1 LSPAVRRGRHS
12 CKLRAELKPNLL
24 SESNPLSSQ
33 ISRSVGRWEKGASN
47 LQPDVEVVQR
57 LLEAAAQALQA
68 PELDPK
74 GVDGKIAR
82 PPATSNTVAA
92 IEAFQSRFTSSV
104 DGLIKP
110 DSQTWHA
117 LLDAAGEKPAVQ
129 EPPNQSDVS
138 SNAREFSFPFPILP
152 AADWLRSPRAFASNR
167 NNGLRAHAGCD
178 LYFEK
183 GTWIHAIGDGIVIRG
198 PYPFYC
204 QTFALEVDHG
214 DFLARYGEIQ
224 AKTTVKQGD
233 KVRAGEQIARVG
245 HLVGIQVPSD
255 MLHLELYDK
264 SASGLLT
271 ITDAARSKKRSD
283 GISFM
288 RRKDLI
294 DPTPRLNQWRGQLP
308 QA

>member
-1 LSPAVRRGRHS
+1 V
-12 CKLRAELKPNLL
+12 
-24 SESNPLSSQ
+24 SSQ
-33 ISRSVGRWEKGASN
+33 ISSSVGRWEKGARN

-68 PELDPK
+68 PQLDPK
-74 GVDGKIAR
+74 GIDGKIVR
-82 PPATSNTVAA
+82 PPAISHTVTA

-117 LLDAAGEKPAVQ
+117 LLDAVGEKPAGQ
-129 EPPNQSDVS
+129 EPPNQPDVCN
-138 SNAREFSFPFPILP
+138 NARELLFPFPTLP
-152 AADWLRSPRAFASNR
+152 ASDWIHSPRAFASNR

-183 GTWIHAIGDGIVIRG
+183 GTWIYAIGDGTVTRG

-204 QTFALEVDHG
+204 ETFALEVDHG

-224 AKTTVKQGD
+224 AKTTVKEGD
-233 KVRAGEQIARVG
+233 RVHAGEQIAKVG

-264 SASGLLT
+264 SASGPLT
-271 ITDAARSKKRSD
+271 ITDTARSKKRPD
-283 GISFM
+283 GTAFM

-294 DPTPRLNQWRGQLP
+294 DPTSKLNQWQVRLP

>member
-1 LSPAVRRGRHS
+1 
-12 CKLRAELKPNLL
+12 
-24 SESNPLSSQ
+24 
-33 ISRSVGRWEKGASN
+33 VGRWEKGASN
-47 LQPDVEVVQR
+47 LQLVEVVQR
-57 LLEAAAQALQA
+57 LLETAAQALQA
-68 PELDPK
+68 PEVDPK

-82 PPATSNTVAA
+82 PPATSNTVTA

-117 LLDAAGEKPAVQ
+117 LLDAVGEKPAVQ
-129 EPPNQSDVS
+129 EPSNQPDL
-138 SNAREFSFPFPILP
+138 SNNVGEWLFPFPLLP
-152 AADWLRSPRAFASNR
+152 AADWIRSPRAFASNR

-183 GTWIHAIGDGIVIRG
+183 GTWIHAIANGTVTRG

-204 QTFALEVDHG
+204 ETFALEVDHG

-224 AKTTVKQGD
+224 AITAVKEGD
-233 KVRAGEQIARVG
+233 KVHAGQQIARVG

-264 SASGLLT
+264 SASGPLT
-271 ITDAARSKKRSD
+271 ITDLVRSKKRSD
-283 GISFM
+283 GVPFM
-288 RRKDLI
+288 RRTDLI
-294 DPTPRLNQWRGQLP
+294 DPTSRLNQWQSKLP
-308 QA
+308 QG

>member
-1 LSPAVRRGRHS
+1 M
-12 CKLRAELKPNLL
+12 
-24 SESNPLSSQ
+24 SSQ

-47 LQPDVEVVQR
+47 LQPDVQIVQR
-57 LLEAAAQALQA
+57 LLETAAHALQA

-82 PPATSNTVAA
+82 PPATSNTVTA
-92 IEAFQSRFTSSV
+92 IEAFQSRFTTSV
-104 DGLIKP
+104 DGLIIP

-117 LLDAAGEKPAVQ
+117 LLDAVDEKPAVH
-129 EPPNQSDVS
+129 ETPNQPDVS
-138 SNAREFSFPFPILP
+138 SNAGDFLFPFPTLP
-152 AADWLRSPRAFASNR
+152 GADWIRSPRAFASNR
-167 NNGLRAHAGCD
+167 SNGARAHAGCD
-178 LYFEK
+178 LYFKK
-183 GTWIHAIGDGIVIRG
+183 GTWIHAIGDGTVIRG

-204 QTFALEVDHG
+204 ETFALEVDHG

-264 SASGLLT
+264 SASGPLT

-294 DPTPRLNQWRGQLP
+294 DPTASLNQWKGSLP
-308 QA
+308 QV

>member
-1 LSPAVRRGRHS
+1 MSPQLSG
-12 CKLRAELKPNLL
+12 
-24 SESNPLSSQ
+24 
-33 ISRSVGRWEKGASN
+33 SVGRWERRARN
-47 LQPDVEVVQR
+47 RQPDVEVVQR
-57 LLEAAAQALQA
+57 LLEGAAQALQA

-82 PPATSNTVAA
+82 PPATSQTVTA
-92 IEAFQSRFTSSV
+92 IEAFQRRFTSSM

-117 LLDAAGEKPAVQ
+117 LLDAVGEKPGV
-129 EPPNQSDVS
+129 PKLPSQSDVPPTPG
-138 SNAREFSFPFPILP
+138 EFLFPFPTLP
-152 AADWLRSPRAFASNR
+152 AADWIRSPRAFASNR

-178 LYFEK
+178 LYFAK
-183 GTWIHAIGDGIVIRG
+183 GMWIYAIGDGIVTRG

-224 AKTTVKQGD
+224 ATTNVKQGD
-233 KVRAGEQIARVG
+233 RVRAGEQIAKVG

-264 SASGLLT
+264 SASGPLT
-271 ITDAARSKKRSD
+271 ITDAARSRKRAD
-283 GISFM
+283 GVSFM
-288 RRKDLI
+288 RRMDLI
-294 DPTPRLNQWRGQLP
+294 DPTARLNQWQARFP
-308 QA
+308 QS

>member
-1 LSPAVRRGRHS
+1 LAVHRDVFPKQSRQQSIEDRSVASIDMSLQLSG
-12 CKLRAELKPNLL
+12 
-24 SESNPLSSQ
+24 
-33 ISRSVGRWEKGASN
+33 SVGRWEKGARN
-47 LQPDVEVVQR
+47 LPPDVEVAQR

-82 PPATSNTVAA
+82 PPATSNTLTA

-117 LLDAAGEKPAVQ
+117 LLDAVGQKPEVQ
-129 EPPNQSDVS
+129 EPPNQPDVS
-138 SNAREFSFPFPILP
+138 NNAREFFFPFPTIP
-152 AADWLRSPRAFASNR
+152 ASDWIHSPRAFASNR

-183 GTWIHAIGDGIVIRG
+183 GTWIYAIADGTVTRG

-204 QTFALEVDHG
+204 ETFALEVDHG

-224 AKTTVKQGD
+224 AKTTVKEGD
-233 KVRAGEQIARVG
+233 RVHAGEQIAKVG

-255 MLHLELYDK
+255 MLHFELYDK
-264 SASGLLT
+264 SASGPLT
-271 ITDAARSKKRSD
+271 IPDAARSKKRPD
-283 GISFM
+283 GTPFM
-288 RRKDLI
+288 RRMDLI
-294 DPTPRLNQWRGQLP
+294 DPTPKLTQWQVHLP
-308 QA
+308 QT

>member
-1 LSPAVRRGRHS
+1 
-12 CKLRAELKPNLL
+12 
-24 SESNPLSSQ
+24 LSSQ

-57 LLEAAAQALQA
+57 LLEVAAQALQA

-82 PPATSNTVAA
+82 APATSNTVAA

-117 LLDAAGEKPAVQ
+117 LLDAAGELDQP
-129 EPPNQSDVS
+129 DVS
-138 SNAREFSFPFPILP
+138 SEPRGLVFPFPRLP
-152 AADWLRSPRAFASNR
+152 ATDWIHSPRAFASNR
-167 NNGLRAHAGCD
+167 SNGARAHAGCD

-183 GTWIHAIGDGIVIRG
+183 GTWIHAIGDGTVIRG

-264 SASGLLT
+264 SASGPLT

-294 DPTPRLNQWRGQLP
+294 DPTPRLNQWRAQFP

>member
-1 LSPAVRRGRHS
+1 
-12 CKLRAELKPNLL
+12 
-24 SESNPLSSQ
+24 LSSQ
-33 ISRSVGRWEKGASN
+33 ISRSVGRWEKKGRN
-47 LQPDVEVVQR
+47 LRPDVKVVQR

-68 PELDPK
+68 PQLDPK

-82 PPATSNTVAA
+82 PPATSDTVTA
-92 IEAFQSRFTSSV
+92 IEGFQSRFTSSV

-117 LLDAAGEKPAVQ
+117 LLEAVGEQPKVS
-129 EPPNQSDVS
+129 EPPNQPDVS
-138 SNAREFSFPFPILP
+138 NNARGFFFPFPTLP
-152 AADWLRSPRAFASNR
+152 ASDWICSPRAFASNR

-183 GTWIHAIGDGIVIRG
+183 GTWIYAICDGTVTRG

-224 AKTTVKQGD
+224 ARTTVKEGD
-233 KVRAGEQIARVG
+233 KVQAGEQIAKVG

-264 SASGLLT
+264 SASGPLT

-283 GISFM
+283 GIPFM

-294 DPTPRLNQWRGQLP
+294 DPTPRLDQWQGQLP

>member
-1 LSPAVRRGRHS
+1 VAISFASYWRPVTENSIEVLDVSLQLSG
-12 CKLRAELKPNLL
+12 
-24 SESNPLSSQ
+24 
-33 ISRSVGRWEKGASN
+33 SVGRWERRARN
-47 LQPDVEVVQR
+47 RRPDVEVVQR

-82 PPATSNTVAA
+82 PPATSNTLTA

-104 DGLIKP
+104 DGVIKP

-117 LLDAAGEKPAVQ
+117 LLGVVSEKPEIQ
-129 EPPNQSDVS
+129 EPPNEPDVS
-138 SNAREFSFPFPILP
+138 NDAHEFFFPFRRLP
-152 AADWLRSPRAFASNR
+152 ASDRTRSPRAFASNR

-183 GTWIHAIGDGIVIRG
+183 GTWIHAIGDGTVTRG

-224 AKTTVKQGD
+224 ARTAVKEGD
-233 KVRAGEQIARVG
+233 SVHAGEQIAKVG
-245 HLVGIQVPSD
+245 HLVGIQVPGD

-264 SASGLLT
+264 SASGPLT
-271 ITDAARSKKRSD
+271 IPDPARSKRRGD
-283 GISFM
+283 GTPFM
-288 RRKDLI
+288 RREDLI
-294 DPTPRLNQWRGQLP
+294 DPTTKLNQWQVHLP

>member
-1 LSPAVRRGRHS
+1 
-12 CKLRAELKPNLL
+12 
-24 SESNPLSSQ
+24 LSSQ

-82 PPATSNTVAA
+82 PPAASNTVAA

-104 DGLIKP
+104 DGLIQP

-117 LLDAAGEKPAVQ
+117 LLDAVGELDQP
-129 EPPNQSDVS
+129 DVS
-138 SNAREFSFPFPILP
+138 TEPRGLVFPFPTLP
-152 AADWLRSPRAFASNR
+152 ATDWIHSPRAFASNR
-167 NNGLRAHAGCD
+167 SNGARAHAGCD

-183 GTWIHAIGDGIVIRG
+183 GTWIHAIGDGTVVRG

-204 QTFALEVDHG
+204 ETFALEVDHG

-224 AKTTVKQGD
+224 AGTTVKQGD
-233 KVRAGEQIARVG
+233 RVHAGQQIARVG

-264 SASGLLT
+264 SASGPLT
-271 ITDAARSKKRSD
+271 ITDTARSKKRPD
-283 GISFM
+283 GVPFM

-294 DPTPRLNQWRGQLP
+294 DPTSHLNQWQGRFP

>member
-1 LSPAVRRGRHS
+1 M
-12 CKLRAELKPNLL
+12 
-24 SESNPLSSQ
+24 SSQ
-33 ISRSVGRWEKGASN
+33 LFASVGRWERGARN

-82 PPATSNTVAA
+82 PPATSNTVTA

-104 DGLIKP
+104 DGLIMP
-110 DSQTWHA
+110 DSQAWHA
-117 LLDAAGEKPAVQ
+117 LLDAVGEKPAVP
-129 EPPNQSDVS
+129 ETPNQPDVS
-138 SNAREFSFPFPILP
+138 NTGEFSFPFPTLP
-152 AADWLRSPRAFASNR
+152 AADWIRSPRAFASNR
-167 NNGLRAHAGCD
+167 SNGLRAHAGCD

-183 GTWIHAIGDGIVIRG
+183 GTWIYAIGDGTVTRG

-224 AKTTVKQGD
+224 AKTTVKEGD
-233 KVRAGEQIARVG
+233 KVRAGEQIAKVG
-245 HLVGIQVPSD
+245 HLIGIRVPSD

-264 SASGLLT
+264 SASGPLT
-271 ITDAARSKKRSD
+271 ITDTARSRKRSD
-283 GISFM
+283 GIPFM

-294 DPTPRLNQWRGQLP
+294 DPTARLNQWQGQLP

>member
-1 LSPAVRRGRHS
+1 M
-12 CKLRAELKPNLL
+12 
-24 SESNPLSSQ
+24 SSQ
-33 ISRSVGRWEKGASN
+33 LFASVGRWERGARN

-82 PPATSNTVAA
+82 PPATSNTVTA

-104 DGLIKP
+104 DGLIMP
-110 DSQTWHA
+110 DSQAWHA
-117 LLDAAGEKPAVQ
+117 LLDAVGEKPAVP
-129 EPPNQSDVS
+129 ETPNQPDVS
-138 SNAREFSFPFPILP
+138 NTGEFSFPFPTLP
-152 AADWLRSPRAFASNR
+152 AADWIRSPRAFASNR
-167 NNGLRAHAGCD
+167 NNDLRAHAGCD

-183 GTWIHAIGDGIVIRG
+183 GTWIYAIGDGTVTRG

-224 AKTTVKQGD
+224 AKTTVKEGD
-233 KVRAGEQIARVG
+233 KVRAGEQIAKVG
-245 HLVGIQVPSD
+245 HLIGIRVPSD

-264 SASGLLT
+264 SASGPLT
-271 ITDAARSKKRSD
+271 ITDTARSRKRSD
-283 GISFM
+283 GIPFM

-294 DPTPRLNQWRGQLP
+294 DPTARLNQWQGQLP

>member
-1 LSPAVRRGRHS
+1 M
-12 CKLRAELKPNLL
+12 
-24 SESNPLSSQ
+24 SSQ
-33 ISRSVGRWEKGASN
+33 LSASVGRWERGARN

-57 LLEAAAQALQA
+57 LVEATAQALQA

-82 PPATSNTVAA
+82 PPATSNTVTA

-104 DGLIKP
+104 DGLIMP

-117 LLDAAGEKPAVQ
+117 LLDAVGEKPAVP
-129 EPPNQSDVS
+129 ETPNRPDVS
-138 SNAREFSFPFPILP
+138 NTGEFSFPFPTLP
-152 AADWLRSPRAFASNR
+152 AADWIRSPRAFASNR

-183 GTWIHAIGDGIVIRG
+183 GTWIYAIGDGTVTRG

-224 AKTTVKQGD
+224 AKTTVKEGD

-245 HLVGIQVPSD
+245 HLIGIQVPSD

-264 SASGLLT
+264 STSGPLT
-271 ITDAARSKKRSD
+271 ITDTARSKKRSD
-283 GISFM
+283 GIPFM

-294 DPTPRLNQWRGQLP
+294 DPTSSLNQWQGYLP

>member
-1 LSPAVRRGRHS
+1 M
-12 CKLRAELKPNLL
+12 
-24 SESNPLSSQ
+24 
-33 ISRSVGRWEKGASN
+33 GRWEKGASN
-47 LQPDVEVVQR
+47 LQLDVEVVQR
-57 LLEAAAQALQA
+57 LLETAAQALQA
-68 PELDPK
+68 PEVDPK

-82 PPATSNTVAA
+82 PPATSNTVTA

-117 LLDAAGEKPAVQ
+117 LLDAVGEKPAVQ
-129 EPPNQSDVS
+129 EPSNQPDL
-138 SNAREFSFPFPILP
+138 SNNVGEWLFPFPVLP
-152 AADWLRSPRAFASNR
+152 AADWIRSPRAFASNR

-183 GTWIHAIGDGIVIRG
+183 GTWIYAIGDGIVTRG

-224 AKTTVKQGD
+224 AKTTVKEGD
-233 KVRAGEQIARVG
+233 KVHAGEQIAKVG

-264 SASGLLT
+264 SASGPLT
-271 ITDAARSKKRSD
+271 ITDTARSKKRSD

-294 DPTPRLNQWRGQLP
+294 DPTPRLNQWQGYLP

>member
-1 LSPAVRRGRHS
+1 M
-12 CKLRAELKPNLL
+12 
-24 SESNPLSSQ
+24 SSQ
-33 ISRSVGRWEKGASN
+33 LSTSVGRWDRGASN
-47 LQPDVEVVQR
+47 LQPDVQIVQR
-57 LLEAAAQALQA
+57 LLETAAHALQA

-82 PPATSNTVAA
+82 PPATSNTVTA
-92 IEAFQSRFTSSV
+92 IEAFQSRFTTSV
-104 DGLIKP
+104 DGLIIP

-117 LLDAAGEKPAVQ
+117 LLDAVDEKPAVQ
-129 EPPNQSDVS
+129 GAPNQSDVS
-138 SNAREFSFPFPILP
+138 SNAGEFLFPFPTLP
-152 AADWLRSPRAFASNR
+152 AADWIRSPRAFASNR
-167 NNGLRAHAGCD
+167 NNGRRAHAGCD

-183 GTWIHAIGDGIVIRG
+183 GTWRHAIGDGTVIRG

-204 QTFALEVDHG
+204 ETFALEVDYG

-245 HLVGIQVPSD
+245 HLIGIHVPSD
-255 MLHLELYDK
+255 MLHFELYDK
-264 SASGLLT
+264 SASGPLT

-294 DPTPRLNQWRGQLP
+294 DPTPRLNQWQGNLP